1 MTPEEVLDLQV
12 KEFNKGNISFL
23 MTLYENGACFAS
35 EPGQVVED
43 LKNIRQSLQSFI
55 DMRSKLEAKVKRVFQ
70 ANDLTLLITEWSIN
84 GTTFGKIY
92 VLLKYRSNILKALF
106 IIELDYFVFVHLEID
121 LHYYCGWTVY
131 IKSKIFVFQFLFRN
145 ENRLSSNRV
154 SHYIFIGS
162 LPQYYTQAVYTAL
175 AQE

>member
-1 MTPEEVLDLQV
+1 MSKIMTPEEVLDLQV

-55 DMRSKLEAKVKRVFQ
+55 DMRSKLEAKVKRVLQ

-84 GTTFGKIY
+84 GTKPDGKSINLTGRGT
-92 VLLKYRSNILKALF
+92 VILRRQSDGNWLMV
-106 IIELDYFVFVHLEID
+106 IENPWGTD
-121 LHYYCGWTVY
+121 
-131 IKSKIFVFQFLFRN
+131 
-145 ENRLSSNRV
+145 
-154 SHYIFIGS
+154 
-162 LPQYYTQAVYTAL
+162 
-175 AQE
+175 